1 MFIVWT
7 GTIMGSAFEQ
17 PITDKPRRGLQLCSS
32 LQRAFCAS
40 FRRSDPSVK
49 KLENRHKSIGV
60 TDATWGLADR
70 ESKTHP
76 YCPDIASHQPALHVK
91 S

>member
-7 GTIMGSAFEQ
+7 GIMGSAFQQ
-17 PITDKPRRGLQLCSS
+17 PITDSPRRGMQLCSS
-32 LQRAFCAS
+32 LQRAFYAP
-40 FRRSDPSVK
+40 FRRSEPSVK
-49 KLENRHKSIGV
+49 KLENRHKSSV
-60 TDATWGLADR
+60 TDGTQGLADR

-76 YCPDIASHQPALHVK
+76 FCPDIASHQPALHVK